1 MPFWSCWW
9 ARPGCSRCSSWS
21 NCSERTPGGPDGAIE
36 TGGRARP
43 SRSRGVPLRRG
54 PVGLPAPARVHGVPR
69 VDALPFGR
77 WLSSKGFSV
86 IGPRLPGHGT
96 TWEDLE
102 TTTWR
107 NWESESEAALLDLA
121 SRCDTVIA
129 VGLSMG
135 GAMVLHLGAKH
146 PDKLKGIVT
155 INADVRRPEL
165 VLTPVVRLFMRTAKG
180 VGNDI
185 KKPGQDEIVYERVP
199 LRAASQL
206 GKFYRVVQRELPSMR
221 LPLLV
226 FSSVEDHLVKPS
238 NSKYVYERAGSD
250 RKELVPLLN
259 SYHVAT
265 LDFDAG
271 AIAGRPRASA

>member
-1 MPFWSCWW
+1 MDISCHSGR
-9 ARPGCSRCSSWS
+9 A
-21 NCSERTPGGPDGAIE
+21 
-36 TGGRARP
+36 GGRGRAV
-43 SRSRGVPLRRG
+43 RGVPPG
-54 PVGLPAPARVHGVPR
+54 PTVQNALPAGLTEPSRPVAARVLPGAEAFRFDGGPSGFLLQHGFTGCP
-69 VDALPFGR
+69 ASMLPFGR

-107 NWESESEAALLDLA
+107 NWESESEAALLDLV

-146 PDKLKGIVT
+146 PDKLRGIVT

-165 VLTPVVRLFMRTAKG
+165 VMTPVVRLFMRTAKG

-250 RKELVPLLN
+250 RNELVPLLN

-265 LDFDAG
+265 LHFDAL
-271 AIAGRPRASA
+271 ATL